1 MLQVHV
7 GFKSCERS
15 TDSMAPGL
23 QCAIPAFQGLFP
35 DKHDNVIRI
44 LLFRMAEW
52 HALAKMRLHSEDTL
66 FLLDRSLR
74 RLGTQLRKFS
84 RFTCS
89 AFQTMELPGE
99 VAARYRRQRHKF
111 ESQSESGMGASGPQ
125 PKSFNLFT
133 YKLHA
138 LGDYV
143 QSIRAFGTT
152 DSYTTQ
158 IVCALFQWA
167 VVAHFGCRGN
177 WPIALSR
184 SSTG

>member
-1 MLQVHV
+1 MFV
-7 GFKSCERS
+7 SCERS
-15 TDSMAPGL
+15 TGSMAPGL

-35 DKHDNVIRI
+35 DEHDNVIRI

-66 FLLDRSLR
+66 FSLSQSLR
-74 RLGTQLRKFS
+74 RLGAQLRKFS

-89 AFQTMELPGE
+89 AFQTTELPGE
-99 VAARYRRQRHKF
+99 TAARYRRQP
-111 ESQSESGMGASGPQ
+111 ESGMGAAGPK

-158 IVCALFQWA
+158 IVCALFQR
-167 VVAHFGCRGN
+167 VVFMAYFRCREN
-177 WPIALSR
+177 WPIAVSR